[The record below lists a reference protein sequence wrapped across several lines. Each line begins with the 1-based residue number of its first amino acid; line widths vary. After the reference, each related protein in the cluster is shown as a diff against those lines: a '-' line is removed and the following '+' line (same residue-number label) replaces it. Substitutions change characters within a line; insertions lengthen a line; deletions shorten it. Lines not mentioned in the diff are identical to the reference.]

1 MDRRFLR
8 PSWVVGHVLV
18 VIAFFTCL
26 RLAWWQLDRSEETTG
41 TLQNVGYA
49 ILWPCFAVAFVY
61 MWIRFLSLERLRADE
76 EAKEHEESFARM
88 IAEAEALTGAELPD
102 GSVGEGA
109 DNDPGEAVVGSD
121 FVGTDF
127 VGTDFVGIVG
137 EEDADDPELNAYNRA
152 LAALAEK
159 DLRA

>member
-8 PSWVVGHVLV
+8 PSWVAGHVLV

-26 RLAWWQLDRSEETTG
+26 RLAWWQLDRSEATTG

-61 MWIRFLSLERLRADE
+61 MWVRFLSLEKLRADE
-76 EAKEHEESFARM
+76 EAKAHEESFARV
-88 IAEAEALTGAELPD
+88 IAEVEALTGASPLDPKSSVDLPA
-102 GSVGEGA
+102 GVIA
-109 DNDPGEAVVGSD
+109 DPGTESGGSD
-121 FVGTDF
+121 FVGM
-127 VGTDFVGIVG
+127 VG